1 MGQSSREFSDSV
13 ENNLEYKD
21 ACRSKTGAFPDG
33 KQLKDVLPALFV
45 RTLIAFLETGSF
57 SNYEYLAF
65 FFFSILGKEHMHI
78 SFLANE
84 NLGLFQSRHP

>member
-57 SNYEYLAF
+57 SNYEYFAF
-65 FFFSILGKEHMHI
+65 FFQFWEKNICIFHPWPTKTSGFSR
-78 SFLANE
+78 ADT
-84 NLGLFQSRHP
+84 P